1 MKIEILGSGCVR
13 CDQLYKNATEAAK
26 QFDDST
32 LLSIEKNNDITYFT
46 RMGVF
51 TTPGLI
57 IDGDVISVG
66 KVLPVA
72 EIRKKIEE
80 KM

>member
-13 CDQLYKNATEAAK
+13 CDQLYKNATDAAK
-26 QFDDST
+26 KFADGVSLDV
-32 LLSIEKNNDITYFT
+32 EKNNDITYFAK
-46 RMGVF
+46 MGVF

-57 IDGDVISVG
+57 IDGKVISVG
-66 KVLPVA
+66 KVLPVE

>member
-13 CDQLYKNATEAAK
+13 CDQLYKNAADAAN
-26 QFDDST
+26 QFADGT
-32 LLSIEKNNDITYFT
+32 GLSIEKNNDITYFA

-51 TTPGLI
+51 ATPALV
-57 IDGDVISVG
+57 IDGEVISVG
-66 KVLPVA
+66 KVLPVE

-80 KM
+80 KL

>member
-13 CDQLYKNATEAAK
+13 CDQLYKNAADAAK
-26 QFDDST
+26 QFDAGT
-32 LLSIEKNNDITYFT
+32 RLSIEKINDITYFA

-51 TTPGLI
+51 TTPALV
-57 IDGDVISVG
+57 IDGEVISVG
-66 KVLPVA
+66 KVLSVE

-80 KM
+80 KL